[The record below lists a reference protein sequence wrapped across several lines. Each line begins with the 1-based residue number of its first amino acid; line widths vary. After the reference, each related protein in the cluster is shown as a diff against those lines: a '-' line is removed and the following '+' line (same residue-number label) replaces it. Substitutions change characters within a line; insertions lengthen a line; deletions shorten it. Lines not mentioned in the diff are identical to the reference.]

1 MGVVIKLFF
10 LSIIKFVIN
19 FKINFTGVAMEEIKK
34 LKIILKKYDISL
46 EKAAREMGISFQTI
60 WKWMN
65 GKHGPSE
72 LALIQLRK
80 FIKKYENHVPL
91 TG

>member
-1 MGVVIKLFF
+1 
-10 LSIIKFVIN
+10 
-19 FKINFTGVAMEEIKK
+19 MEEIKK

-46 EKAAREMGISFQTI
+46 ETAAREMGISFQTI

-65 GKHGPSE
+65 KKHGPSK

-80 FIKKYENHVPL
+80 FIKKYENHDPL